1 MRSLLRTLRLAA
13 PVVCAGLA
21 CLLCLTAV
29 AVMAPRAE
37 QINKIAAVVNG
48 EMITFFDVQAQ
59 ATPDLMRLG
68 LDRNNPAQQE
78 AVRKVHLQVLN
89 SMITDILMNQEAERW
104 KITVQDS
111 EVDNELRKYVQRSQL
126 SQDEFERQLVQQGLS
141 MDVMRD
147 RVRKGILRH
156 RLITLMIARKIV
168 ITQDEIKKYYE
179 EHKSQF
185 VTDRTV
191 RLGLIIFAPTANAD
205 ALSDKVRTGQMT
217 FEQLAA
223 SDSIGPNPNAGGN
236 IGSLK
241 WTDLASDWKEALDG
255 LKAGEVSKV
264 MVVEGRKALLKLVET
279 SAGRSQ
285 SIDEATPEIENVLRE
300 PKLQERFVEYTKQ
313 LHDKAVIDIRI

>member
-1 MRSLLRTLRLAA
+1 MRPLLRTLCLAA
-13 PVVCAGLA
+13 PVLFVCLA
-21 CLLCLTAV
+21 AMAV
-29 AVMAPRAE
+29 RAE

-68 LDRNNPAQQE
+68 LDRNNPAHQE
-78 AVRKVHLQVLN
+78 AVRKVHLQVLE

-111 EVDNELRKYVQRSQL
+111 EVDNELRKFVQRSQL
-126 SQDEFERQLVQQGLS
+126 SQQEFERQLVQQGLS

-156 RLITLMIARKIV
+156 RLLTLMIARKIV
-168 ITQDEIKKYYE
+168 ISQEEVKKYYE
-179 EHKSQF
+179 THKSQF

-191 RLGLIIFAPTANAD
+191 RLGLVIFAPTAD
-205 ALSDKVRTGQMT
+205 AEGLADKVRTGQMT

-223 SDSIGPNPNAGGN
+223 AESIGPNPGAGGN
-236 IGSLK
+236 IGTLK
-241 WTDLASDWKEALDG
+241 WTDLAPAWKEALDG

-264 MVVEGRKALLKLVET
+264 MLVEGRKAMLKLVEV

-285 SIDEATPEIENVLRE
+285 SVEEATPEIENLLRE
-300 PKLQERFVEYTKQ
+300 PKLQERFTEYTKQ
-313 LHDKAVIDIRI
+313 LRDKAVIDIRI

>member
-1 MRSLLRTLRLAA
+1 LVCLAA
-13 PVVCAGLA
+13 IAVV
-21 CLLCLTAV
+21 
-29 AVMAPRAE
+29 APRAE

-59 ATPDLMRLG
+59 ATPELMRLG
-68 LDRNNPAQQE
+68 LDRNNPSQQE
-78 AVRKVHLQVLN
+78 AVRKVHLQVLE
-89 SMITDILMNQEAERW
+89 SMITDILMTQEAERW

-126 SQDEFERQLVQQGLS
+126 SQQEFERQLVQQGLS

-156 RLITLMIARKIV
+156 RLLALMIARKIV
-168 ITQDEIKKYYE
+168 ITQEDVKKYYDA
-179 EHKSQF
+179 HKSQF

-191 RLGLIIFAPTANAD
+191 RLGLIIFAPTAD
-205 ALSDKVRTGQMT
+205 AEGLAAKVRAGQTT

-223 SDSIGPNPNAGGN
+223 TDSIGPNHTSGGD
-236 IGSLK
+236 IGTLK
-241 WTDLASDWKEALDG
+241 WTDLAPSWKEALDG

-264 MVVEGRKALLKLVET
+264 MQVEGRKAMLKLIEV

-285 SIDEATPEIENVLRE
+285 SVEEATPEIENVLRE
-300 PKLQERFVEYTKQ
+300 PKMQERFVEYTKQ
-313 LHDKAVIDIRI
+313 LRDKAVIDIRI

>member
-1 MRSLLRTLRLAA
+1 LRSLLRTLCLAA
-13 PVVCAGLA
+13 PVLLVCLA
-21 CLLCLTAV
+21 AIAV
-29 AVMAPRAE
+29 VAPRAE

-59 ATPDLMRLG
+59 ATPELMRLG
-68 LDRNNPAQQE
+68 LDRNNPSQQE
-78 AVRKVHLQVLN
+78 AVRKVHLQVLE
-89 SMITDILMNQEAERW
+89 SMITDILMTQEAERW

-126 SQDEFERQLVQQGLS
+126 SQQEFERQLVQQGLS

-156 RLITLMIARKIV
+156 RLLALMIARKIV
-168 ITQDEIKKYYE
+168 ITQEDVKKYYDA
-179 EHKSQF
+179 HKSQF

-191 RLGLIIFAPTANAD
+191 RLGLIIFAPTAD
-205 ALSDKVRTGQMT
+205 AEGLAAKVRAGQTT

-223 SDSIGPNPNAGGN
+223 TDSIGPNHTSGGD
-236 IGSLK
+236 IGTLK
-241 WTDLASDWKEALDG
+241 WTDLAPSWKEALDG

-264 MVVEGRKALLKLVET
+264 MQVEGRKAMLKLIEV

-285 SIDEATPEIENVLRE
+285 SVEEATPEIENVLRE
-300 PKLQERFVEYTKQ
+300 PKMQERFVEYTKQ
-313 LHDKAVIDIRI
+313 LRDKAVIDIRI

>member
-1 MRSLLRTLRLAA
+1 LRLLLRTLRLAA

-21 CLLCLTAV
+21 CLLCLSAV
-29 AVMAPRAE
+29 ASRAE

-104 KITVQDS
+104 KISVQDS

-156 RLITLMIARKIV
+156 RLVALMIARKIV

-179 EHKSQF
+179 THKSQF

-241 WTDLASDWKEALDG
+241 WTDLAPAWKEALDG
-255 LKAGEVSKV
+255 LKPGEVSKV
-264 MVVEGRKALLKLVET
+264 MQVEGRKALLKLVET

>member
-1 MRSLLRTLRLAA
+1 MRSLLRTLCLAA
-13 PVVCAGLA
+13 PVLLVCLA
-21 CLLCLTAV
+21 AIAV
-29 AVMAPRAE
+29 VAPRAE

-59 ATPDLMRLG
+59 ATPELMRLG
-68 LDRNNPAQQE
+68 LDRNNPSQQE
-78 AVRKVHLQVLN
+78 AVRKVHLQVLE
-89 SMITDILMNQEAERW
+89 SMITDILMTQEAERW

-126 SQDEFERQLVQQGLS
+126 SQQEFERQLVQQGLS

-156 RLITLMIARKIV
+156 RLLALMIARKIV
-168 ITQDEIKKYYE
+168 ITQEDVKKYYDA
-179 EHKSQF
+179 HKSQF

-191 RLGLIIFAPTANAD
+191 RLGLIIFAPTAD
-205 ALSDKVRTGQMT
+205 AEGLAAKVRAGQTT

-223 SDSIGPNPNAGGN
+223 TDSIGPNHTSGGD
-236 IGSLK
+236 IGTLK
-241 WTDLASDWKEALDG
+241 WTDLAPSWKEALDG

-264 MVVEGRKALLKLVET
+264 MQVEGRKAMLKLIEV

-285 SIDEATPEIENVLRE
+285 SVEEATPEIENVLRE
-300 PKLQERFVEYTKQ
+300 PKMQERFVEYTKQ
-313 LHDKAVIDIRI
+313 LRDKAVIDIRI